1 MCPRSIVG
9 VPSSQALPGFL
20 ITAPPSVCVPVVIG
34 DLAEWIQNP
43 KKKSKVV
50 YIPPNTGGGV

>member
-1 MCPRSIVG
+1 VG

-20 ITAPPSVCVPVVIG
+20 ITSPPSVCVPVLIG